1 MGFLNALYIVPILG
15 VLIFLHELGHFVM
28 ARRAGVLVEEF
39 GFGLPPRIWGVKRGD
54 TIYSINALPIGGF
67 VRVKGEDGKSFDQD
81 SMQAKG
87 PGQRAK
93 FLAAGSIMNF
103 VTAFVIVI
111 LMVAFQ
117 GKTTSNVYVMD
128 VVDNAP
134 ASTAGW
140 QMGDRIIE
148 AGGETI
154 DNADDLGPLTQDFA
168 GQEMPVTVL
177 RNGQEIQ
184 TTVIPRAD
192 PPAGEGRTGITLNE
206 YRVANIKVTDVPAE
220 SAAAQAGLLDGDII
234 TAVDAVQVQDYMAYA
249 GYIRNHAGQSV
260 ELTVSRDGTPIT
272 IPVSVPAGVP
282 ENDTPLGE
290 GLVQNLKFENIPVA
304 DVPGESVDLFFSS
317 IQQMGQGLLSLI
329 RGETPLDDL
338 AGPIGMGQLTS
349 EVINES
355 ALPLWVTIA
364 NLMFILSLN
373 LGLLNLLPLPALDG
387 GRLLFVAIE
396 VLRGGR
402 RVSPEKEGMVHFVGM
417 VLLLTVML
425 GIAFLDV
432 ERLISGNT
440 FLE

>member
-1 MGFLNALYIVPILG
+1 MGFLNALYIIPVLG

-67 VRVKGEDGKSFDQD
+67 VRVKGEDGKSFDED
-81 SMQAKG
+81 SMQSKT
-87 PGQRAK
+87 PGQRAS
-93 FLAAGSIMNF
+93 FLAAGSAMNF
-103 VTAFVIVI
+103 ITAFVIVV

-117 GKTTSNVYVMD
+117 GRTTSNVYITD
-128 VVDNAP
+128 VASNSP
-134 ASTAGW
+134 AAAAGW
-140 QMGDRIIE
+140 QPGDRVVE
-148 AGGETI
+148 ANGETI
-154 DNADDLGPLTQDFA
+154 DNADDLGPLTEEFA
-168 GQEMPVTVL
+168 GRSLPVTIL
-177 RNGQEIQ
+177 RDGQELQ
-184 TTVIPRAD
+184 TTVIARED
-192 PPAGEGRTGITLNE
+192 PPAGEGRTGIMLSN
-206 YRVANIKVTDVPAE
+206 YRLANVEITDVPAD
-220 SAAAQAGLLDGDII
+220 SAAAAAGLEDGDRI
-234 TAVDAVQVQDYMAYA
+234 TRVGNVAVVDYMSYA
-249 GYIRNHAGQSV
+249 GYVRNHAGQ
-260 ELTVSRDGTPIT
+260 TVDITVIRDGELMT
-272 IPVSVPAGVP
+272 IPVSVPVDVP
-282 ENDTPLGE
+282 SDDPPLGE
-290 GLVQNLKFENIPVA
+290 DLIQDLQFESIPVA
-304 DVPGESVDLFFSS
+304 QIPGESVRLFFGS

-349 EVINES
+349 EVVSES
-355 ALPLWVTIA
+355 ALPLWITLA

-417 VLLLTVML
+417 VVLLSVML

-432 ERLISGNT
+432 ERLISGNS

>member
-1 MGFLNALYIVPILG
+1 VGFLNALYIIPVLG

-39 GFGLPPRIWGVKRGD
+39 GFGLPPRLWGVKRGD

-67 VRVKGEDGKSFDQD
+67 VRVKGEDGKSFEPD
-81 SMQAKG
+81 SMQAKT
-87 PGQRAK
+87 PRQRAG

-103 VTAFVIVI
+103 LTAFVLVI

-117 GKTTSNVYVMD
+117 GRTTSNVYIEEVVAD
-128 VVDNAP
+128 SPAAAAGWLPGDRVIAVNGRAVDNV
-134 ASTAGW
+134 
-140 QMGDRIIE
+140 
-148 AGGETI
+148 
-154 DNADDLGPLTQDFA
+154 DDFGPYTVDFA
-168 GQEMPVTVL
+168 GENLNVTVL
-177 RNGQEIQ
+177 RNGEEIQ
-184 TTVIPRAD
+184 TTVVPREN
-192 PPAGEGRTGITLNE
+192 PPAGEGRTGIVLAN
-206 YRVANIKVTDVPAE
+206 YRLASVEITDVPE
-220 SAAAQAGLLDGDII
+220 VSAAAAAGLQDGDRI
-234 TAVDAVQVQDYMAYA
+234 TAVGNLPVTDYMAYA
-249 GYIRNHAGQSV
+249 GFIRNHAGQTVDVTVQRNGASV
-260 ELTVSRDGTPIT
+260 VV
-272 IPVSVPAGVP
+272 PVAVPTDVPA
-282 ENDTPLGE
+282 NDPPLGE
-290 GLVQNLKFENIPVA
+290 GLVQNLKFERIPVSE
-304 DVPGESVDLFFSS
+304 VPRESVDLFFGS
-317 IQQMGQGLLSLI
+317 IKQMGQGLVSLI

-349 EVINES
+349 EVVSES
-355 ALPLWVTIA
+355 ALPLWVTLA

-387 GRLLFVAIE
+387 GRLLFVLIE